1 MTTILHIDSSP
12 RTTHSGSRLLSR
24 EFVDAYIQAFPGASV
39 TYCDLAAQPPAL
51 VDEAWITANFTPPEL
66 RTPALQAALAASDVL
81 IDALLAA
88 DLVVI
93 GAPMHNFGVCTLLKC
108 YIDQVARVGRTFEFT
123 PSGPRGLIPNKRV
136 VVVTTRGSDYSGPM
150 AALDFQEPY
159 LRTLL
164 NFLGLADVTFI
175 SCNGMDAGK
184 REPALEAARDSIAAI
199 IAAMPGG
206 APAATQ
212 ELVTVSSVTR

>member
-1 MTTILHIDSSP
+1 MTSLLHIDSSP

-24 EFVDAYIQAFPGASV
+24 EFVDAYVQAFPGTSV
-39 TYCDLAAQPPAL
+39 TYRDLAARSPSL

-66 RTPALQAALAASDVL
+66 RTPAMRAALAASDVL
-81 IDALLAA
+81 IDELLAA

-123 PSGPRGLIPNKRV
+123 PSGPRGLIPDKRV
-136 VVVTTRGSDYSGPM
+136 VVFTTRGSDYSGPM
-150 AALDFQEPY
+150 AVLDFQEPY

-164 NFLGLADVTFI
+164 SFLGLADVTFV
-175 SCNGMDAGK
+175 SCNGMDAGN
-184 REPALEAARDSIAAI
+184 REAALEAARHSIAAI
-199 IAAMPGG
+199 IATGRARAM
-206 APAATQ
+206 AATQ
-212 ELVTVSSVTR
+212 ELVTV

>member
-1 MTTILHIDSSP
+1 MSTILHIDSSP
-12 RTTHSGSRLLSR
+12 RTSQSGSRLLSR
-24 EFVDAYIQAFPGASV
+24 EFVDAYGQSFPGTSV
-39 TYCDLAAQPPAL
+39 TYRDLAAQSPSL

-66 RTPALQAALAASDVL
+66 RTLAMHAALAASDVL
-81 IDALLAA
+81 IDELLAA

-123 PSGPRGLIPNKRV
+123 PSGPRGLILDKPV
-136 VVVTTRGSDYSGPM
+136 VVITTRGSDYSGPM

-164 NFLGLADVTFI
+164 GFLGLADVTFV
-175 SCNGMDAGK
+175 SCNGMDAGN
-184 REPALEAARDSIAAI
+184 RESALEAARHSIGAI
-199 IAAMPGG
+199 IAAVRGR
-206 APAATQ
+206 ALAATQ
-212 ELVTVSSVTR
+212 ELVTV

>member
-24 EFVDAYIQAFPGASV
+24 EFVDAYVQALPGTSV
-39 TYCDLAAQPPAL
+39 TYRDLATQSPAL

-66 RTPALQAALAASDVL
+66 RTPAMHAALAASDVL
-81 IDALLAA
+81 IDELLAA

-93 GAPMHNFGVCTLLKC
+93 GAPMHNFGVCTLLKS

-123 PSGPRGLIPNKRV
+123 PSGPRGLIPDKRV
-136 VVVTTRGSDYSGPM
+136 VVITTRGSDYSGPM
-150 AALDFQEPY
+150 AVLDFQEPY

-164 NFLGLADVTFI
+164 SFLGVADVTFV
-175 SCNGMDAGK
+175 SCNGMDAGN
-184 REPALEAARDSIAAI
+184 RESALETARHSIAAI
-199 IAAMPGG
+199 IAAAPRRV
-206 APAATQ
+206 PAATQ
-212 ELVTVSSVTR
+212 ELVTV